1 MSPILKEYLNKRVV
15 IIKTDGQCLI
25 ASLDGFDKN
34 TNLFISNV
42 FNRINKEFV
51 CKAQILRGSEIAL
64 IGLLDI
70 EDDDSLA
77 PIDEAKIP
85 MIKDTKNIIE
95 NEHIVWEKVYESKT
109 K

>member
-15 IIKTDGQCLI
+15 IIRTDGQCLI

-42 FNRINKEFV
+42 FHRINKEFV

-70 EDDDSLA
+70 ENDDGLA
-77 PIDEAKIP
+77 SIDEAKIP

-95 NEHIVWEKVYESKT
+95 NEHIIWEKVYESKT